1 VVIAIDGPSGVGKST
16 VSRAVAMALGVAYL
30 DTGSYY
36 RAVTH
41 VALRAGVDPSD
52 EAGILSAVR
61 SADFSVIDGV
71 LSLDGADIS
80 ADIRGPLV
88 TSAVSAVAAHPG
100 VRRAVV
106 EMQRQWADSQG
117 GAAVIEGRD
126 IGTVV
131 FPDAAIKVFLTAD
144 TRTRAERRA
153 GDPEAAG
160 SSIEELAA
168 DMERRDAADSSRQT
182 SPLRPA
188 TDAVILDTSE
198 LTVAQVVAEILDL
211 VGAL

>member
-100 VRRAVV
+100 VRREVV